1 MESTSTQKQTEG
13 QRYLPRVEQFRLVL
27 PFLRPHAVRLGCVF
41 LLTLAASLAGLAYP
55 LGVKFL
61 VEALTGRNESLL
73 VVTALVM
80 AGLVLAGFAL
90 GALTRFLY
98 IQVSSRI
105 LMDMRVSLFRHLQ
118 SLSPRFY
125 AGTKTGEIVSRLGS
139 DVAEIQSVGTDAL
152 FSLVLSL
159 LTLGGTLAALIWLD
173 WKLFLLCTFFLPA
186 SVYFLARFRRRVA
199 EKAREV
205 RERNAE
211 LSSTLLESLLGMKW
225 IQSIRAEETETRKL
239 EAGNER
245 YISSLLGYQRVAV
258 WAGASPA
265 VLLAA
270 STLALLLY
278 GGHRVIAG
286 EISLGSLAAFAAYQ
300 TRALG
305 PVQNLVGLFL
315 SVQRARVALS
325 RVLEFLAIQPE
336 VREKPGARAVS
347 EPHGEIELR
356 TVSFSYV
363 PGTPVLE
370 RLSLRIPA
378 GSRVGIVGP
387 SGAGKSTLVDL
398 LLRFYDPQEGSL
410 LLDGWDLRDL
420 QIDNLRGALTVVSA
434 EPYLFHASMEE
445 NLRYARPEATL
456 AQIHGALRMADLAEF
471 VDALPAGLATVAGE
485 RGVKLSTGQRQR
497 LALARAV
504 LRDAPVWIFDEAT
517 GSLDVLSESR
527 IWASLGQWLSGRTT
541 LVISHRLSSVR
552 DADQI
557 IVLDRGKL
565 AQQGSHDRLVE
576 EDGLYQRLHRAAG
589 RSQALSTGAPRP

>member
-1 MESTSTQKQTEG
+1 MENTRKNQDG
-13 QRYLPRVEQFRLVL
+13 QRNLPRMEEFALIL
-27 PFLRPHAVRLGCVF
+27 PFLRPYALRLSFVF
-41 LLTLAASLAGLAYP
+41 FLTLAASLAGLAYP

-61 VEALTGRNESLL
+61 VEALTGRNERLL
-73 VVTALVM
+73 ILTALAM
-80 AGLVLAGFAL
+80 AALVLAGFAL
-90 GALTRFLY
+90 GALTRYLY
-98 IQVSSRI
+98 MQVSSRI

-118 SLSPRFY
+118 TLSPRFF

-152 FSLVLSL
+152 LSLVLSL
-159 LTLGGTLAALIWLD
+159 LTLLGTLAALIWLD

-186 SVYFLARFRRRVA
+186 SAFFLARFRKRVA

-225 IQSIRAEETETRKL
+225 IQGIRAEETEARKL

-245 YISSLLGYQRVAV
+245 YISALLGYQRASS

-270 STLALLLY
+270 STLALLLF
-278 GGHRVIAG
+278 GGHRVIAA
-286 EISLGSLAAFAAYQ
+286 EISLASLAAFAAYQ
-300 TRALG
+300 ARALG

-325 RVLEFLAIQPE
+325 RVLEFLALQPE
-336 VREKPGARAVS
+336 VREKPDAAALSAPR
-347 EPHGEIELR
+347 GEVELR
-356 TVSFSYV
+356 NVSFSYV
-363 PGTPVLE
+363 AGVPVIE
-370 RLSLRIPA
+370 RLSLRIPP
-378 GSRVGIVGP
+378 GGRIGIVGP

-410 LLDGWDLRDL
+410 LLDGCDLRDL
-420 QIDNLRGALTVVSA
+420 QMNSLRGALTVVSA
-434 EPYLFHASMEE
+434 EPFLFHASIEE
-445 NLRYARPEATL
+445 NLRYVRPDATL
-456 AQIHGALRMADLAEF
+456 AQLNGALRMADLAEF
-471 VDALPAGLATVAGE
+471 VEALPDGLATVAGE
-485 RGVKLSTGQRQR
+485 RGVRLSTGQRQR

-527 IWASLGQWLSGRTT
+527 IWAGLGQWLSGRTT
-541 LVISHRLSSVR
+541 LIISHRLSSVR

-565 AQQGSHDRLVE
+565 AQQGSHDRLLE
-576 EDGLYQRLHRAAG
+576 EDGLYQRLHRAAV
-589 RSQALSTGAPRP
+589 REQSLPVGAFRP